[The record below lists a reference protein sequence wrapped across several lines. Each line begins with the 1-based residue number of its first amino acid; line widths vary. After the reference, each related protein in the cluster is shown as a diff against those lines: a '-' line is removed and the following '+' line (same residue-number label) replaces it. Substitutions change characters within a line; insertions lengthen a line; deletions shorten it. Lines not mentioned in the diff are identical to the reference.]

1 MSRVLMLGVVEQPGS
16 CRHILQGYFMLAMDP
31 SRVRTPGFNN
41 PMPAGAMVLAE
52 PFPPVRHFLTTA
64 EKFLTN
70 HFICHFSDRNQ
81 VQRGAENQAQYSMA
95 TGSFVESGSF
105 INDVMDLNLD
115 ICHGSCAVT
124 VHNDDQDTIDQVT
137 VECVSA
143 FAWGEKINLST
154 PERESNAD
162 NPGISSLCITG
173 GHDALWGVPVVLSI
187 HDSGLKR
194 VTLPIKQKLNAER
207 HGQRAPQRGL
217 KAGIQQSV
225 VAGSRGRQEVSSVVS
240 WDPTVCSSRITCAS
254 GGAGIQPS
262 VVAGSHG
269 RQEVVSVVSWDPTI
283 CSSRITWA
291 SGGGECCRT
300 KPVLLGLQRRQPVAQ
315 QDGGNGEKE
324 LVEFLAEEIVNEQK
338 AHKSKNIP
346 SEVDGFKVLKIEI
359 NFNINHTVD
368 ADADTEAEVNPNMD
382 KPEFGE
388 LKSKPNFEV
397 DIKRG
402 SQTLSFTYDIFG
414 IDEVTLFKNEWN
426 DKCYAV
432 AGDVLDGYLYDL
444 LMNLLEEK
452 GISNE
457 FVDKLCEL
465 STAYEHSSYIKFLE
479 GLQKG
484 AQKRYHDYLEVKKQ
498 ERSEEDKKKA
508 ERGN

>member
-1 MSRVLMLGVVEQPGS
+1 ML
-16 CRHILQGYFMLAMDP
+16 
-31 SRVRTPGFNN
+31 
-41 PMPAGAMVLAE
+41 
-52 PFPPVRHFLTTA
+52 
-64 EKFLTN
+64 
-70 HFICHFSDRNQ
+70 
-81 VQRGAENQAQYSMA
+81 
-95 TGSFVESGSF
+95 
-105 INDVMDLNLD
+105 
-115 ICHGSCAVT
+115 
-124 VHNDDQDTIDQVT
+124 
-137 VECVSA
+137 
-143 FAWGEKINLST
+143 
-154 PERESNAD
+154 
-162 NPGISSLCITG
+162 
-173 GHDALWGVPVVLSI
+173 VP
-187 HDSGLKR
+187 
-194 VTLPIKQKLNAER
+194 
-207 HGQRAPQRGL
+207 RAPQRGL

-225 VAGSRGRQEVSSVVS
+225 VAGSRGHQEVSSVVS
-240 WDPTVCSSRITCAS
+240 WDPTVCSSRITWAS
-254 GGAGIQPS
+254 GGGECCKLGS
-262 VVAGSHG
+262 NRSHG

-315 QDGGNGEKE
+315 QDGGNGDHRGNHVEASEKE

-346 SEVDGFKVLKIEI
+346 SEVDGFKVHFEGSEVTLTKQA
-359 NFNINHTVD
+359 VD

-484 AQKRYHDYLEVKKQ
+484 ARKRYHDYLEVKKQ
-498 ERSEEDKKKA
+498 QRSEDKKKA